1 MDSSLLPR
9 PADHQRELA
18 PPRRARPPILDGKRL
33 DRLELTSDPERRMWI
48 VSAHQRRRRRV
59 TEVSGLNPVH
69 RCSGLASRWRAC
81 GYGLEGQEISD
92 ADKPQYLPFHR
103 ADAAAGLV
111 VIQAR

>member
-1 MDSSLLPR
+1 MAKATENAVLRASSGP
-9 PADHQRELA
+9 D
-18 PPRRARPPILDGKRL
+18 RR
-33 DRLELTSDPERRMWI
+33 DRSNTERIWI
-48 VSAHQRRRRRV
+48 VSADQRRRRRV
-59 TEVSGLNPVH
+59 TKVFGLNPVQ

-81 GYGLEGQEISD
+81 GYGLQDQEIGD